1 MQSLIDTRKEYVEYL
16 QDTISIPISERIY
29 EMYIQHNKKGKN
41 VLKEFQNDLENIPQ
55 WNNHTIENE
64 TKTIVEKS
72 KCKHLYK
79 IVKLVII
86 TSIKVKFQEYDQ
98 NIKHIKIKVPSLE
111 DFIHKCFIN
120 AATFAWKYSYLFCQS
135 KLTTVQI
142 QNNMNNIENH
152 IKKTITKS
160 IRQFVNIP
168 ELIEELES
176 LADNS
181 IRKKNG
187 NKKNREHHVI
197 SKHESQKIQRQ
208 KYNTNFDQQ
217 NDDNDDYEKQD
228 SNDSNFEES
237 QDDDNVDK
245 KNIDDDDDVL
255 PENQDD
261 DNIDGHE
268 IDEDASVDHESGDN
282 ASVDHE
288 SGDNAS
294 VDHESGDNAS
304 VDHESEDRDSA
315 EKESGEDASNGDQE
329 SEDRDSAEKESGEDA
344 SNGDQESDEYASGDQ
359 ESEENDSS
367 YDESQDDENNIDIK
381 PEIHDKNF
389 KSDDENSSEDD
400 DLSMIKIVKVDEK
413 KRHAFF

>member
-329 SEDRDSAEKESGEDA
+329 S
-344 SNGDQESDEYASGDQ
+344 DEYASGDQ